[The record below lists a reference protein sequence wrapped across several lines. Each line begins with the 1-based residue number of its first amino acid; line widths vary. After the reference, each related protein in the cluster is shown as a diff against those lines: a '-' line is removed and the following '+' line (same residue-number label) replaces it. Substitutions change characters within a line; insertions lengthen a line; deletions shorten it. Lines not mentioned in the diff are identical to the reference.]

1 MDRKSWIG
9 LILSVVGLITWEW
22 YYLKTYAPSM
32 HHTAESTLSAPT
44 GTALPT
50 TSPGETAVTPN
61 ATPALPS
68 VPLGPPRPPSETAT
82 LQGPGVDYLFVN
94 NTGGIAK
101 VVISQHR
108 AENGTA
114 VALNNDAYF
123 PIGAIGLNPNVPL
136 EGFAMAVDASAHTVT
151 FTRTTESGIQI
162 TKRFLVPISGDKA
175 RQYQVQLELTLHNP
189 TSTDLSW
196 PSYWIGLGG
205 AAPLHHTD
213 LSTYTQFDWSNG
225 NKPVAIDVNWFDG
238 SRIPLVGIE
247 TRAPAL
253 VYRQSASSLAWASV
267 SSQYFCTIL
276 NSLNSAGTGV
286 WASRSPLPDAP
297 KLNGI
302 LGGMELPGFNI
313 APGQSITQ
321 SFLIYSG
328 PKELHR
334 LQTLG
339 KGQDSL
345 LKYGPFK
352 IVSEGLLWG
361 MNKLYKWFGNY
372 AWAIIALTLIIKLC
386 LWPLQNKATQ
396 AMRRMSLL
404 TPKMTE
410 LREKYRDD
418 PQKMNEEMMKL
429 YREYGVNPFGGCF
442 PMLIQIP
449 IFFGFYSMLGTSIEL
464 RDSSFLWIHDL
475 SQPDTVAHI
484 LGMPIN
490 LLPIV
495 MAGTMVWQMA
505 ITPKSGDAVQQRIFY
520 FMPVIFL
527 AFCYNYASGLA
538 LYWTTQNLFSIVQ
551 LYLTRNQPL
560 PKLEKKSA
568 VERRAAGKN
577 KRKSS

>member
-1 MDRKSWIG
+1 
-9 LILSVVGLITWEW
+9 
-22 YYLKTYAPSM
+22 
-32 HHTAESTLSAPT
+32 
-44 GTALPT
+44 
-50 TSPGETAVTPN
+50 
-61 ATPALPS
+61 
-68 VPLGPPRPPSETAT
+68 
-82 LQGPGVDYLFVN
+82 
-94 NTGGIAK
+94 
-101 VVISQHR
+101 
-108 AENGTA
+108 NGMP
-114 VALNNDAYF
+114 VSLNNDVKF
-123 PIGAIGLNPNVPL
+123 PIGAIGMDPNDPL
-136 EGFAMAVDASAHTVT
+136 DGFRMTTDAATQTAV
-151 FTRTTESGIQI
+151 FTRTMDNGIQI
-162 TKRFLVPISGDKA
+162 TKRFIVPASQAPVD
-175 RQYQVQLELTLHNP
+175 QYQVQLEISFRNP
-189 TSTDLSW
+189 TLVTVSW
-196 PSYWIGLGG
+196 PSYWVGVGG
-205 AAPLHHTD
+205 AVALHHTD
-213 LSTYTQFDWSNG
+213 LSTYTQFDWSTGSKAN
-225 NKPVAIDVNWFDG
+225 AIDVNWFDG
-238 SRIPLVGIE
+238 SRIPLLGIE

-253 VYRQSASSLAWASV
+253 IYKQSTSPLAWASV

-276 NSLNSAGTGV
+276 NSLNAAGSGI
-286 WASRSPLPDAP
+286 WAVRTRISDTP
-297 KLNGI
+297 KIDGI
-302 LGGMELPGFNI
+302 LGGMELAGFNI
-313 APGQSITQ
+313 APGQTVTH
-321 SFLIYSG
+321 SFLLYSG

-334 LQTLG
+334 LQALG

-352 IVSEGLLWG
+352 VVSEGLLWG
-361 MNKLYKWFGNY
+361 MNKLHGWFGNY

-475 SQPDTVAHI
+475 SQPDTIAHI
-484 LGMPIN
+484 VGMPIN
-490 LLPIV
+490 LLPII

-560 PKLEKKSA
+560 PKLEKKGA
-568 VERRAAGKN
+568 VERRMAGKI
-577 KRKSS
+577 KRKG